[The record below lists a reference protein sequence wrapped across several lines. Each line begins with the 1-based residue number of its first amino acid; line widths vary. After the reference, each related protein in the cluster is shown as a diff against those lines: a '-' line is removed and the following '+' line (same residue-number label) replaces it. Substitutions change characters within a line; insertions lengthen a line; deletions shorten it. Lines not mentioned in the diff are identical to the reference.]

1 MSQGEGEI
9 CLAERDTG
17 QFSREEGTAKRL
29 PGQGE
34 SKPTLPLRGD
44 PAGNRGA
51 RRTGSPRRAEGARP
65 TSGPGNGFHA
75 QRSRSDAAQISRR
88 AAGPAVGG
96 AQLPRQGLGCRGWR
110 GRGPGPAPRRRQE
123 GEGTAPHPTSWE
135 VPRGVRRAK
144 PGGLRPDDTQP
155 PSATHPALL
164 VRSEINATDDTA
176 APRHSI
182 ASTPIKATYFNYTKA
197 EH

>member
-9 CLAERDTG
+9 CLAEQDTR
-17 QFSREEGTAKRL
+17 QFSWEEGTAKRL

-34 SKPTLPLRGD
+34 SKPTLPLRRD
-44 PAGNRGA
+44 PTENRGA
-51 RRTGSPRRAEGARP
+51 GRTGSPRRAESACP
-65 TSGPGNGFHA
+65 TSGPGNGCHA
-75 QRSRSDAAQISRR
+75 ECSRSDAVQLSQR

-96 AQLPRQGLGCRGWR
+96 AQLPCEGLGCRGRR
-110 GRGPGPAPRRRQE
+110 GREPGPAARRREE

-135 VPRGVRRAK
+135 IPRGVRRAK

-164 VRSEINATDDTA
+164 LRSEINATGDTA
-176 APRHSI
+176 AP
-182 ASTPIKATYFNYTKA
+182 
-197 EH
+197 